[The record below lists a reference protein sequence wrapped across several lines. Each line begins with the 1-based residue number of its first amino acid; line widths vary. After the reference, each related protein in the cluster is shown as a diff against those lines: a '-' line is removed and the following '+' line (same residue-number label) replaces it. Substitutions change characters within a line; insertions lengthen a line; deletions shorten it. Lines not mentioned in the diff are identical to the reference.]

1 MLKKILIN
9 SFALLFVSLLASFS
23 LESLSAKDADDRSVL
38 TVRGE
43 AVIQVPADELSLA
56 LGVIAQAENAAD
68 ALAKNSA
75 AMHRVVDALKK
86 EGLSAD
92 ELRTGQLSLRPIHSR
107 PPKEVPE
114 DWQAKIIGFEATNM
128 VLIATQQ
135 LHLAPMFIDAAV
147 RAGANQIQ
155 ELQFS
160 VKDKQKWRSAVI
172 AQATENA
179 ISDAMALTAA
189 AHAKLGRILD
199 LKLDEIPMPSPH
211 HFAMKAMAYTPG
223 NSSPP
228 IEEGTI
234 ELRASVTAVYQIQ

>member
-1 MLKKILIN
+1 MLKKTFFAN
-9 SFALLFVSLLASFS
+9 SVLLFFAILVSSS
-23 LESLSAKDADDRSVL
+23 LGSLSAKDAEERSVL

-56 LGVIAQAENAAD
+56 LGVVVQADNAAD
-68 ALAKNSA
+68 ALAKNSG
-75 AMHRVVDALKK
+75 AMNKVIDALKK
-86 EGLSAD
+86 VGLSSD

-107 PPKEVPE
+107 APKEVPE

-128 VLIATQQ
+128 VLIATQK
-135 LHLAPMFIDAAV
+135 LHLAPMFIDAAAK
-147 RAGANQIQ
+147 AGANQIQ

-179 ISDAMALTAA
+179 ISDAMALTVA
-189 AHAKLGRILD
+189 AHVKLGRIID
-199 LKLDEIPMPSPH
+199 LKLDEVPTPSPH
-211 HFAMKAMAYTPG
+211 RFAMKAMAYTSS

-234 ELRASVTAVYQIQ
+234 ELRAAVTAVYKIK